1 MAKILV
7 VEDEPGIAFG
17 LETDLQAEGYE
28 VTVAGDGVEAI
39 RRTGAE
45 AFDLI
50 LLDVMLPHK
59 DGFEVCRELR
69 QTGVSTPI
77 VMLTAKGAEFD
88 KVLGLDLGADD
99 YITKPFSPRELR
111 ARIRAALRH
120 QPGQPANPDLQ
131 RQLRVATEVQ
141 QRFFP
146 KHRPV
151 LATLDYAAFCQPALG
166 MSGDYY
172 DFLDLG
178 NGRLGLLV
186 ADVVGKGVPAAL
198 LMASI
203 HASVRTR
210 ARLFQDRCGE
220 LLSHLNELLYES
232 TDPGMFA
239 TVFYAVYDESSRVLT
254 YANAG
259 HEPPILLRN
268 PRKTAAVSNVPREE
282 PASSFA
288 DSGRASAAFAL
299 LGAAGSESVLR
310 LESHTPPAG
319 VCQSIPALQ
328 SAAQL
333 DPGDWLLIFT
343 DGITETRNT
352 DDEEFGTDRLLAAM
366 NGSRDR
372 SAEDI
377 LNQILAALSNHSR
390 GLPQSDDVTLIAA
403 HVLQAQAA
411 NA

>member
-1 MAKILV
+1 MAKILI

-28 VTVAGDGVEAI
+28 VMLASDGIEAI
-39 RRTGAE
+39 LRTRSE
-45 AFDLI
+45 SFDLI

-69 QTGVSTPI
+69 QTGISTPI
-77 VMLTAKGAEFD
+77 VMLTAKSGEFD

-99 YITKPFSPRELR
+99 YVTKPFSPRELR

-131 RQLRVATEVQ
+131 RQLQVAREVQ
-141 QRFFP
+141 QRLFP
-146 KHRPV
+146 KHRPA
-151 LATLDYAAFCQPALG
+151 LTTLDYAAFCQPAIG

-172 DFLDLG
+172 DFLELG
-178 NGRLGLLV
+178 NGKLGLLV

-210 ARLFQDRCGE
+210 APLFQDRCGE
-220 LLSHLNELLYES
+220 LLSQLNTLLYES

-259 HEPPILLRN
+259 HEPPMLVR
-268 PRKTAAVSNVPREE
+268 AASREY
-282 PASSFA
+282 
-288 DSGRASAAFAL
+288 
-299 LGAAGSESVLR
+299 VR
-310 LESHTPPAG
+310 LESQTLPAG
-319 VCQSIPALQ
+319 ICQAIPALQ
-328 SAAQL
+328 TSLQL

-343 DGITETRNT
+343 DGITEALNT
-352 DDEEFGTDRLLAAM
+352 HGEEFGTERITAIMHANL
-366 NGSRDR
+366 SQT
-372 SAEDI
+372 AETACDE
-377 LNQILAALSNHSR
+377 ILAALKNHSQ
-390 GLPQSDDVTLIAA
+390 GLPQSDDVTLITA
-403 HVLQAQAA
+403 HVLPR
-411 NA
+411 

>member
-1 MAKILV
+1 MTKILV

-39 RRTGAE
+39 RRTSAE

-77 VMLTAKGAEFD
+77 VMLTAKGGEFD

-99 YITKPFSPRELR
+99 YVTKPFSPRELR

-120 QPGQPANPDLQ
+120 QPGKPANPDLQ

-146 KHRPV
+146 KHRPA

-220 LLSHLNELLYES
+220 LLLHLNELLYES
-232 TDPGMFA
+232 TDPGVFA

-268 PRKTAAVSNVPREE
+268 QRKTAAVSNVPLED
-282 PASSFA
+282 PASAFA
-288 DSGRASAAFAL
+288 DSRCASAAFAHL
-299 LGAAGSESVLR
+299 RAAESDCVR
-310 LESHTPPAG
+310 LDSQTTPAG
-319 VCQSIPALQ
+319 LCQSIPALQ
-328 SAAQL
+328 SAVQL

-343 DGITETRNT
+343 DGITEARNT

-366 NGSRDR
+366 DGNRDR
-372 SAEDI
+372 RAEEALD
-377 LNQILAALSNHSR
+377 QILAALSNHSR
-390 GLPQSDDVTLIAA
+390 GVPQSDDVTLIAA

-411 NA
+411 NG